1 MHSGKWDCYLRNA
14 GDRTIS
20 MEQQLT
26 TERFPIK
33 LWLRDADEGTLA
45 QARNLANLP
54 FVFSHVCLMPDAHQG
69 YGMPIGGVLAADRT
83 IIPNAVGVDIGC
95 GMIAVNTNLTAG
107 EISRKS
113 LQDILDDI
121 RKRIPLGFNHH
132 KKSQDESLMP
142 AGYPID
148 EMPVL
153 RQEYASALRQVGTL
167 GGGNHFIEIQ
177 KDNRDGVWIMVHS
190 GSRNIGLKVAEYH
203 NRLAKKL
210 NEQWKSPV
218 NPKADLAYL
227 PMDAPEAQIYFREM
241 SYCVEFA
248 LANRN
253 LMLTRI
259 LEVFGSHFPGFS
271 NRELLNIAHNYAAV
285 EVHFGK
291 EVVVH
296 RKGATSARA
305 GEKGIIPGSQGSS
318 SYIVEGLGNPESF
331 HSCSHGAGRIMSRNE
346 AIRSL
351 DLEAER
357 RRLDTMGIIHSIR
370 SRSDLEE
377 AASAYKDID
386 QVMALQSDLVTVL
399 IALQPLAVIKGPA

>member
-1 MHSGKWDCYLRNA
+1 
-14 GDRTIS
+14 

-33 LWLRDADEGTLA
+33 LWLSDADEGTLA

-69 YGMPIGGVLAADRT
+69 YGMPIGGVLAADNT
-83 IIPNAVGVDIGC
+83 IVPNAIGVDIGC
-95 GMIAVNTNLTAG
+95 GMIAVHTNLTAG
-107 EISRKS
+107 ELSRKI
-113 LQDILDDI
+113 LQGVLDDI

-132 KKSQDESLMP
+132 KKPQDESLMP

-148 EMPVL
+148 DMPVV
-153 RQEYASALRQVGTL
+153 RQEYDSALRQIDTL

-177 KDNRDGVWIMVHS
+177 KDQADGIWIMIHS

-227 PMDAPEAQIYFREM
+227 PMETTEAQVYFREM
-241 SYCVEFA
+241 SYCVAFA
-248 LANRN
+248 LANRR
-253 LMLTRI
+253 LMLSRI
-259 LEVFGSHFPGFS
+259 MEVFGDSFRGF
-271 NRELLNIAHNYAAV
+271 ETGDPVNIAHNYAAV
-285 EVHFGK
+285 EEHFGR
-291 EVVVH
+291 EVIVH
-296 RKGATSARA
+296 RKGATSART
-305 GEKGIIPGSQGSS
+305 GEKGIIPGSQGTSS
-318 SYIVEGLGNPESF
+318 FIVEGLGNPDSF
-331 HSCSHGAGRIMSRNE
+331 NSCSHGAGRIMSRNE

-351 DLEAER
+351 DLDMEKK
-357 RRLDTMGIIHSIR
+357 RLNQLGIIHSIH
-370 SRSDLEE
+370 SRGDLEE

-386 QVMALQSDLVTVL
+386 TVMALQTDLVKVL
-399 IALQPLAVIKGPA
+399 VELKPMAVVKGPGK